1 MQCPSCGANNID
13 SGSCIECDQP
23 ENLTS
28 PNDATDSQFVIQPE
42 VKKSSTLIEF
52 PGVNRTS
59 VPEWRKE
66 LTVRVREVQERRARE
81 AAREAAEA
89 ERRRAE
95 AAAHPPQLELL
106 PQTEAPPINPLV
118 AAALRRIER
127 AHQIAPKEPMRR
139 ATVATAVAYAPTLE
153 VQDPLPEIN
162 DSSPKTETQPTFTAP
177 EQQPLVETLPKLV
190 AVPKNQ
196 TSDTKLEKPPVPKR
210 LIVDDPNDP
219 ALNYLDSIDRTLR
232 VDEISNQRASA
243 FRRVICSVFDLVTC
257 ALLASPILL
266 ALYSKGVDL
275 TAPRPLTV
283 VIGSAVLLTFL
294 YFTLSIA
301 LTGRTWAMKLFSLR
315 VIDRRTGLIPT
326 GSQSASRAF
335 FYLVSLAIA
344 GLGVLYA
351 LVSREGDAMH
361 DRFTRTAVIKI

>member
-1 MQCPSCGANNID
+1 MQCSCCGANTND
-13 SGSCIECDQP
+13 SGSCIECDEPRNLASP
-23 ENLTS
+23 EIPEAGSL
-28 PNDATDSQFVIQPE
+28 IQPQG
-42 VKKSSTLIEF
+42 KKSSTLIEF
-52 PGVNRTS
+52 PGVNRAT

-66 LTVRVREVQERRARE
+66 LTVRVRAVQERRARE

-95 AAAHPPQLELL
+95 EAINPPQLELL
-106 PQTEAPPINPLV
+106 PQAEAPPMNPLV

-127 AHQIAPKEPMRR
+127 AHQSAPKETIQRT
-139 ATVATAVAYAPTLE
+139 TVATAVAYAPVLE
-153 VQDPLPEIN
+153 IHDELPEIIAP
-162 DSSPKTETQPTFTAP
+162 SPKMETQLTLTSAEP
-177 EQQPLVETLPKLV
+177 EPFVETLPKLV
-190 AVPKNQ
+190 AVPKSQ
-196 TSDTKLEKPPVPKR
+196 PTEIVKPEKPPVPKR

-243 FRRVICSVFDLVTC
+243 FRRVICSVFDLLTC
-257 ALLASPILL
+257 VVLASPIVL
-266 ALYSKGVDL
+266 ALYSIGVDL
-275 TAPRPLTV
+275 TATRQLSIIT
-283 VIGSAVLLTFL
+283 GSAILLTFL

-315 VIDRRTGLIPT
+315 VIDIRTGLIPT
-326 GSQSASRAF
+326 GSQSAGRAF
-335 FYLVSLAIA
+335 FYLISLAIA